1 MYALIVQNS
10 VSQYPYSIKSLKT
23 AYPNVS
29 FPKDLSSDILNVH
42 NVYLVQKTDRPAVTY
57 EQNAVEVNPVLEN
70 GEWVQKWNVEVS
82 SSDEISSRIS
92 HETVAVRSQRDDRLK
107 NSDWTQMP
115 DSPLSDAS
123 KALWATYRQS
133 LRDMTNQSG
142 FPFSVTYPDEP
153 S

>member
-70 GEWVQKWNVEVS
+70 GEWV
-82 SSDEISSRIS
+82 EISSRIS